1 MGGSGGSLGD
11 KASGNVAL
19 GYHIGQGRRSWRAFS
34 PPPPS
39 VSFADLYQRAPPIP
53 LYFSLAINTAVP
65 FYVRD
70 EFNFNNIVLPEP
82 QFCVFLLRRTC
93 LLPRCVWKYQLPLP
107 VVIVVLGN
115 GSLAFSI
122 WFPPTVPCSSAP
134 SNPDSS
140 QPRHHRPSLL
150 RCSTSFMPSTRLT
163 DASDG
168 NTSMWFPRGLLMRH
182 MMLGLTASPIC
193 QPITVIRLKSSTF
206 EILPPYLFAPPV
218 SPPHFFP
225 HPPPPSLTQSYISV
239 TLRFFIRIL
248 LGCWRKI
255 SWNFWNYNMSESD
268 KGREFQT

>member
-168 NTSMWFPRGLLMRH
+168 NTSMWFPRGVVDEAHDARVDRVPDLPTYYCYQVEVVYLWNFAAVLICSAGIPTPLL
-182 MMLGLTASPIC
+182 SSS
-193 QPITVIRLKSSTF
+193 SST
-206 EILPPYLFAPPV
+206 ISHTKLYQCDTTVLHPYLV
-218 SPPHFFP
+218 RV
-225 HPPPPSLTQSYISV
+225 LKEN
-239 TLRFFIRIL
+239 IL
-248 LGCWRKI
+248 
-255 SWNFWNYNMSESD
+255 
-268 KGREFQT
+268 EFLEL